1 MTNKIIRSNLYP
13 GMDKPHTDNP
23 GGSMFSPEQLE
34 DKLLEQITMTR
45 GQLADKIHEGV
56 MEIGNQM
63 AEQFDLQEGIIE
75 SLEKQVTELRAKVRN
90 AS

>member
-1 MTNKIIRSNLYP
+1 MGKVRSNLVP
-13 GMDKPHTDNP
+13 GMDKPHTGNP

-75 SLEKQVTELRAKVRN
+75 SLEKQVVELRAKVRN
-90 AS
+90 VGS